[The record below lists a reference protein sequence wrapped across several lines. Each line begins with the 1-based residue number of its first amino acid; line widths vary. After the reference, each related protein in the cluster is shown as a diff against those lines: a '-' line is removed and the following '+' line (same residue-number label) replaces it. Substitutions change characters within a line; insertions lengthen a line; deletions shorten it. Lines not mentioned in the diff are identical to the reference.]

1 MELNINTLETQK
13 IVKNWLN
20 ISENDKV
27 ETVFEPRIFELN
39 ETDIG
44 FQSDCNLK
52 VKRFQTGTWNFKMGF
67 GLELNIKD
75 RFRTETWNSRQVN
88 VWKKEAGFGS
98 YTRMFATL
106 LTFFIISFLR
116 F

>member
-1 MELNINTLETQK
+1 M
-13 IVKNWLN
+13 V
-20 ISENDKV
+20 S
-27 ETVFEPRIFELN
+27 
-39 ETDIG
+39 G
-44 FQSDCNLK
+44 
-52 VKRFQTGTWNFKMGF
+52 FQTGTWNFKMGF
-67 GLELNIKD
+67 GLKLNIKD

>member
-1 MELNINTLETQK
+1 MAEWLRRQTRNLMGSARADTGLLNSPEFLCYPEENRLNA
-13 IVKNWLN
+13 NWNKWYCN
-20 ISENDKV
+20 IKM
-27 ETVFEPRIFELN
+27 
-39 ETDIG
+39 DIAR

-52 VKRFQTGTWNFKMGF
+52 VK
-67 GLELNIKD
+67 